1 MNTPSPRP
9 STRTV
14 SGIGVCAGLV
24 AGPVVHMPLPIAEPS
39 PGLRLSPREDHARRA
54 AEIQGASDQVAADL
68 DAAAAKATGEA
79 RGVLEATAAIA
90 ADPTLVADA
99 QRRVVDDYL
108 VPERAVWEAAA
119 DVAEQFEAL
128 GGYFAERVSDVHDIR
143 DRLVAHLTGRPKP
156 GLPRCDTPFVL
167 VAHDL
172 APSVTAS
179 LDPAQ
184 VVAIVTDGAGPTS
197 HTAIVANAKGIP
209 AVVAAQGAHD
219 LLQEGHFALVN
230 GSTGLVVADPTQ
242 EELATVRSVA
252 ARSRSFSGE
261 GRTKDGHRVQLLA
274 NIGDPSD
281 AEPAARAGAE
291 GVGLFRSEFC
301 FLDREHPPTVDE
313 QVDAYRQVFRAFAG
327 RKVVIRT
334 LDSGADKPLAFLT
347 SDDEENPAL
356 GVRGLRTAQRSPEL
370 LDQQLEAVARA
381 AAAEEAEVW
390 VMAPMV
396 STVPETEQFV
406 AACTAHGLAV
416 PGVMVEV
423 PSAALLAGPILARA
437 HFASIGTND
446 LTQYTM
452 AADRLLGSLAELS
465 DPWQPAVLQL
475 VATTC
480 AGGAQQGRP
489 VGVCGEA
496 ASNPVLAVVLVGLGV
511 SSLSMTARAIP
522 DVAAVLA
529 EVDLAQCQELAR
541 LAVSAETAQ
550 DARAQVRARLPV
562 LAELGL

>member
-39 PGLRLSPREDHARRA
+39 PGLRLSPREDHAGRA

-68 DAAAAKATGEA
+68 DAAAARATGEA

-143 DRLVAHLTGRPKP
+143 DRLVAHLTGRPK
-156 GLPRCDTPFVL
+156 
-167 VAHDL
+167 HDL

-301 FLDREHPPTVDE
+301 FLDREQPPTVDE

-396 STVPETEQFV
+396 STVSETEQFV
-406 AACTAHGLAV
+406 AACAAHGLAV

-522 DVAAVLA
+522 DVAAMLA

-550 DARAQVRARLPV
+550 DARAQVRSRLPV

>member
-39 PGLRLSPREDHARRA
+39 PGLRLSPREDHAARA
-54 AEIQGASDQVAADL
+54 AEIQGASDHVAADL
-68 DAAAAKATGEA
+68 DAAAERATGEA
-79 RGVLEATAAIA
+79 RAVLEATAAIA

-119 DVAEQFEAL
+119 EVAEQFEAL

-156 GLPRCDTPFVL
+156 GLPSCDTPFVL
-167 VAHDL
+167 VAYDL

-219 LLQEGHFALVN
+219 LLEDGHFALVN
-230 GSTGLVVADPTQ
+230 GSTGLVVADPTE
-242 EELATVRSVA
+242 EELTTVRAVA
-252 ARSRSFSGE
+252 SRVRTFDGE
-261 GRTKDGHRVQLLA
+261 GRTRDGHRVQLLA

-281 AEPAARAGAE
+281 AEPAAQAGAE

-301 FLDREHPPTVDE
+301 FLDREQPPTVDE
-313 QVDAYRQVFRAFAG
+313 QVEAYRRVFSAFPG

-356 GVRGLRTAQRSPEL
+356 GVRGLRTAKRSPEL

-396 STVPETEQFV
+396 STVSETEEFV

-475 VATTC
+475 VAATC

-496 ASNPVLAVVLVGLGV
+496 ASNPVLAVVLVGLGI

-529 EVDLAQCQELAR
+529 EVDLTLCQELAR
-541 LAVSAETAQ
+541 LAVSAETAH
-550 DARAQVRARLPV
+550 DARALVRSRLPV